1 MPRLS
6 IVIPCLG
13 GSAAFDGTL
22 VSVLQNRPPK
32 CEVIVAHTAAYDD
45 PFDLAGEVHF
55 VHCPDDPDESSLVGL
70 INTGIEAAS
79 SPIVHVLAC
88 GQEATDGWTD
98 AALAHFRDDEVAAV
112 VPAVMNADGSR
123 LVSAGV
129 RFTAAGNRAVL
140 RNQRLLL
147 AGSGHLRAAIGGPT
161 LAAGFYRR
169 DLLVALGGFNQ
180 AAGDQL
186 ADVDFAL
193 NLRPLDLRTVFEPA
207 ARIVEV
213 ADPLAASGDSTFT
226 RGRVAERLFWRHAA
240 DVGFPLA
247 LALHPLAVL
256 SDPAALL
263 GRLVALLEVG
273 STARHRTRLVQAAAR
288 LAEIRDEE
296 RETLPL
302 PAVPATKTTRR
313 RAA

>member
-1 MPRLS
+1 VPRLS
-6 IVIPCLG
+6 ILIPCLG
-13 GSAAFDGTL
+13 GSAEFDGTL
-22 VSVLQNRPPK
+22 VTVLQNRPPQS
-32 CEVIVAHTAAYDD
+32 EVIVAHTAAYDD
-45 PFDLAGEVHF
+45 PFDLVGEVRF
-55 VHCPDDPDESSLVGL
+55 IHCPDDSSLVGL
-70 INTGIEAAS
+70 INAGIAAAT

-98 AALAHFRDDEVAAV
+98 AALAHFRDNEVAAG

-129 RFTAAGNRAVL
+129 RFTAAGSRAVL

-169 DLLVALGGFNQ
+169 DLLVALGGPNR

-193 NLRPLDLRTVFEPA
+193 NLRELDLRTVFEPA

-213 ADPLAASGDSTFT
+213 ADPLAASPDGAFN
-226 RGRVAERLFWRHAA
+226 RGRAAERLFWRNAA
-240 DVGFPLA
+240 EVGLPLA

-256 SDPAALL
+256 SNPAGFL
-263 GRLVALLEVG
+263 GRLVALFEIG
-273 STARHRTRLVQAAAR
+273 STARHRTQLAQAAAR
-288 LAEIRDEE
+288 LAEIRDQE
-296 RETLPL
+296 RQTLPL
-302 PAVPATKTTRR
+302 PVAVSAKAARR
-313 RAA
+313 KAA